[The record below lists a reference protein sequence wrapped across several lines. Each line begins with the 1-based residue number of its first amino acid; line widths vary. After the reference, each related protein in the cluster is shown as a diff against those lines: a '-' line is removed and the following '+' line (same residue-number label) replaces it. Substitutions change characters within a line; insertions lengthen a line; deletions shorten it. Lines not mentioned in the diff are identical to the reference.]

1 MWERVELREIRVFLA
16 LAEELH
22 FRRTADRLGLT
33 QSRVSPRLRRLEHKL
48 GLELIHRTSP
58 PAHML
63 GLDLTHRTIR
73 RVTLSP
79 AGERFREEISGAY
92 GELVAALRQ
101 THELGLAVAG
111 ELRLG
116 AHNAAAVGARLL
128 GVIDAFEAANER
140 CAVQVVEL
148 SFGDRFESLRRGEID
163 LMLTRLPVDEPDLVV
178 GPLVDREPRVLAV
191 AHDHP
196 LAGRAAV
203 SIEDIAGYDVGWADA
218 LIPGIGDAFIPAETP
233 GGRPIRRLRLGI
245 GDIGEL
251 IVAGRRGKIV
261 HPTVSSF
268 ASHYGHPNVRY
279 VPITD
284 MPAADTVLVWRR
296 RDPAPALRAFIG
308 IARGSLHDHAA
319 VPSTSHHPAEGPYP
333 LRT

>member
-1 MWERVELREIRVFLA
+1 MWQTVELREIRVFLA

-33 QSRVSPRLRRLEHKL
+33 QSRVSQSVRSLEHKL
-48 GLELIHRTSP
+48 GLELVHRTS
-58 PAHML
+58 
-63 GLDLTHRTIR
+63 R
-73 RVTLSP
+73 RVTLSA
-79 AGERFREEISGAY
+79 AGERFRDDISDAY
-92 GELVAALRQ
+92 GELVAALRH

-128 GVIDAFEAANER
+128 GVIDAFESANER
-140 CAVQVVEL
+140 CSVQVVEL
-148 SFGDRFESLRRGEID
+148 SFGDRFDSLRRGDID

-178 GPLVDREPRVLAV
+178 GPIVDREPRVLAV

-196 LAGRAAV
+196 LARRSAV
-203 SIEDIAGYDVGWADA
+203 SIEDIAGYDVGWPDL
-218 LIPGIGDAFIPAETP
+218 LIPKISDAFIPGETP
-233 GGRPIRRLRLGI
+233 SGRPIRRLRLGI

-251 IVAGRRGKIV
+251 IVTIARGKIV

-279 VPITD
+279 IPITD
-284 MPAADTVLVWRR
+284 LPAAETVLVWRR
-296 RDPAPALRAFIG
+296 RDSAPAMREFIR
-308 IARGSLHDHAA
+308 IARRALHDQQAPRMSA
-319 VPSTSHHPAEGPYP
+319 IRAGG
-333 LRT
+333 

>member
-1 MWERVELREIRVFLA
+1 MWETVELREIRVFLA

-33 QSRVSPRLRRLEHKL
+33 QSRVSQSLRSLEHKL
-48 GLELIHRTSP
+48 GLELVHRTS
-58 PAHML
+58 
-63 GLDLTHRTIR
+63 R

-92 GELVAALRQ
+92 GELVTALRQ
-101 THELGLAVAG
+101 THEVGLAVAG
-111 ELRLG
+111 KLRLG

-148 SFGDRFESLRRGEID
+148 SFGDRFDSLRRGEID

-178 GPLVDREPRVLAV
+178 GPIVDREPRVLAV

-196 LAGRAAV
+196 LASRAAV

-218 LIPGIGDAFIPAETP
+218 LIPKIGDAFIPGETP

-251 IVAGRRGKIV
+251 IVTVARGKIV

-284 MPAADTVLVWRR
+284 MPAAETVLVWRR
-296 RDPAPALRAFIG
+296 RNPAPAMREFIR
-308 IARGSLHDHAA
+308 IARGSLHDHDA
-319 VPSTSHHPAEGPYP
+319 
-333 LRT
+333 LRTNAIGPGG

>member
-1 MWERVELREIRVFLA
+1 MWETVELREIRVFLA

-22 FRRTADRLGLT
+22 FSRTADRLGLT
-33 QSRVSPRLRRLEHKL
+33 QSRVSQSLRSLEHKL
-48 GLELIHRTSP
+48 GLELVHRTS
-58 PAHML
+58 
-63 GLDLTHRTIR
+63 R

-101 THELGLAVAG
+101 THEVGLAVAG

-148 SFGDRFESLRRGEID
+148 SFGDRFHSLRRGEID

-196 LAGRAAV
+196 LASRAAV
-203 SIEDIAGYDVGWADA
+203 SIEDIAGYDVGWPDV
-218 LIPGIGDAFIPAETP
+218 LIPTIGDAFIPGETP
-233 GGRPIRRLRLGI
+233 RGRPIRRLRLG
-245 GDIGEL
+245 
-251 IVAGRRGKIV
+251 
-261 HPTVSSF
+261 VSSF

-284 MPAADTVLVWRR
+284 MPAAETVLVWRR
-296 RDPAPALRAFIG
+296 GNPAPAMREFIR
-308 IARGSLHDHAA
+308 IARESLPRMSAD
-319 VPSTSHHPAEGPYP
+319 GPGG
-333 LRT
+333 

>member
-1 MWERVELREIRVFLA
+1 MWETVELREIRVFLA

-33 QSRVSPRLRRLEHKL
+33 QSRVSQSLRSLEHKL
-48 GLELIHRTSP
+48 GLELVHRTS
-58 PAHML
+58 
-63 GLDLTHRTIR
+63 R

-79 AGERFREEISGAY
+79 AGERFREEISAAY

-101 THELGLAVAG
+101 THEVGVAVAG

-148 SFGDRFESLRRGEID
+148 SFGDRFDSLRRGEID

-196 LAGRAAV
+196 LATAAPP
-203 SIEDIAGYDVGWADA
+203 SPSRTSPATTSAG
-218 LIPGIGDAFIPAETP
+218 PM
-233 GGRPIRRLRLGI
+233 R
-245 GDIGEL
+245 
-251 IVAGRRGKIV
+251 
-261 HPTVSSF
+261 
-268 ASHYGHPNVRY
+268 
-279 VPITD
+279 
-284 MPAADTVLVWRR
+284 
-296 RDPAPALRAFIG
+296 
-308 IARGSLHDHAA
+308 
-319 VPSTSHHPAEGPYP
+319 
-333 LRT
+333 